1 MKTTRLLITAV
12 MLICC
17 ISTFAQTA
25 KKPSASSVKIIAE
38 KVQAL
43 DTNTEKQFLVLQEEN
58 KVLKGQLQKIE
69 SEIALYRDDVRDKVA
84 EVNSNM
90 SNWMTILS
98 IVIGA
103 LTAILGIAAPLLLNW
118 TQNKAYKKK
127 LLVLE
132 GKVRAARKDA
142 ESAKVDSNSAK
153 ESLEEVRDLK
163 ETVTILKH
171 KIEKSEEKAKRA
183 ARKAYISKLFAEA
196 IIEHEK
202 DPNKAIEI
210 YTKIIAIAKLPE
222 VYNNRALI
230 KQSIGD
236 VNGALEDFNEALVLN
251 PKDITVYNNR
261 GVLKKEQKDYI
272 GSMSDYNRAQE
283 INPNKATTY
292 NNRADLYI
300 TLGKLNEALDDINRC
315 ITLDASNPVFFIT
328 KGEIYKAMGKY
339 SEAISEFSNALSI
352 KSDIKEAYKYRAE
365 CYRELAKNIKD
376 EEKGK
381 EYITLAKADEKRFE
395 DL

>member
-1 MKTTRLLITAV
+1 
-12 MLICC
+12 MLVYCVSVFGHAKN
-17 ISTFAQTA
+17 ISENSTEA
-25 KKPSASSVKIIAE
+25 IAE
-38 KVQAL
+38 KVMTLEVSTQ
-43 DTNTEKQFLVLQEEN
+43 EQFLHVQKEN
-58 KVLKGQLQKIE
+58 QSLKEQLHKME

-352 KSDIKEAYKYRAE
+352 KSDIKEAYKLRAE
-365 CYRELAKNIKD
+365 CYMELAKNIKN
-376 EEKGK
+376 EEKKK
-381 EYITLAKADEKRFE
+381 EYIALAKADKKRFE

>member
-1 MKTTRLLITAV
+1 MKTARIHIATI
-12 MLICC
+12 MLIFCV
-17 ISTFAQTA
+17 STFAQTV
-25 KKPSASSVKIIAE
+25 KKPSASSVETIAE

-43 DTNTEKQFLVLQEEN
+43 ETNTEKQFLLLQEEN
-58 KVLKGQLQKIE
+58 KVLKDQLQKME

-84 EVNSNM
+84 EMNSNM

-98 IVIGA
+98 IIIGA

-132 GKVRAARKDA
+132 GKVSAVRKDA
-142 ESAKVDSNSAK
+142 ESANVDSNSAK

-163 ETVTILKH
+163 ETVTVLKQ
-171 KIEKSEEKAKRA
+171 KIEKSEENAKRA
-183 ARKAYISKLFAEA
+183 ARKAHISKLFAEA

-202 DPNKAIEI
+202 DPNKAIEL

-230 KQSIGD
+230 KQNIGD

-283 INPNKATTY
+283 IDPNKATTY

-339 SEAISEFSNALSI
+339 SEAISEYSNALSI

-365 CYRELAKNIKD
+365 CYRELAKNTED
-376 EEKGK
+376 EEKEK
-381 EYITLAKADEKRFE
+381 EYHTLAEADKKRFE